1 MAGSKCSEWG
11 VAILRI
17 VVGLVFAIHGG
28 QKLFVYGIDGV
39 AAGFA
44 QLGLPLPYVA
54 AILATAAEFG
64 GGVALLLGLY
74 TRWAAMPIAATMLV
88 AIFHVH
94 LKNGFFAP
102 GGFEYPLT
110 LLAAAIALMSVGSGA
125 LSIDSCRARKQG

>member
-17 VVGLVFAIHGG
+17 VVGLVFVIHGG
-28 QKLFVYGIDGV
+28 QKLFVYGIEGV
-39 AAGFA
+39 AGSFT
-44 QLGLPLPYVA
+44 QIGLPLPYVSA
-54 AILATAAEFG
+54 LLATAAEFG
-64 GGVALLLGLY
+64 GGLALLLGLY
-74 TRWAAMPIAATMLV
+74 TRWAAVPIAATMLV
-88 AIFHVH
+88 AIFQVH

-125 LSIDSCRARKQG
+125 LSIDSLRARKQG